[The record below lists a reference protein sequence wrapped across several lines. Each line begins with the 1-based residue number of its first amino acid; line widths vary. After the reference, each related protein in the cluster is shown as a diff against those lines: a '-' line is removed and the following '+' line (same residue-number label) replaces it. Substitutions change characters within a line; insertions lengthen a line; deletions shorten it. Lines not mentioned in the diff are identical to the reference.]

1 MSKKTT
7 KLLMII
13 ILLSFFTT
21 GCYYFAAKKEMKS
34 AEQLTS
40 ELKREGGPTLV
51 PYEYCSAEAFL
62 EMSKLE
68 ADQNDWKHAKDF
80 ANRSKSAAETGLT
93 EVKKKK

>member
-1 MSKKTT
+1 MSKKIWKFLTI
-7 KLLMII
+7 LV
-13 ILLSFFTT
+13 LLSFLST

-40 ELKREGGPTLV
+40 ELKREGGATLV

-68 ADQNDWKHAKDF
+68 AGQNDWKHAKDF

>member
-7 KLLMII
+7 KLLMIL

-34 AEQLTS
+34 AEQLIS
-40 ELKREGGPTLV
+40 ELKKEGGAKLV
-51 PYEYCSAEAFL
+51 PYEYCSAETFL
-62 EMSKLE
+62 GNAKME
-68 ADQNDWKHAKDF
+68 ADHGDWKHAKGF
-80 ANRSKSAAETGLT
+80 ASRSKSAAETGLT